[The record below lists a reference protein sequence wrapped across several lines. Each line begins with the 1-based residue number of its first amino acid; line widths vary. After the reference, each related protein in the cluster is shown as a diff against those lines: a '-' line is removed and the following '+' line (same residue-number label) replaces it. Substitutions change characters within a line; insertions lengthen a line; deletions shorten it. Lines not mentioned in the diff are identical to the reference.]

1 MCLWPGSAAST
12 AGDDYQVFIGDLPH
26 NVDKEDCSLQFVLH
40 VVACKMSV
48 ECCLIAL
55 VLAIIVLKLKFMKT

>member
-1 MCLWPGSAAST
+1 MCMWPGSPAST

-48 ECCLIAL
+48 EGCLTVL
-55 VLAIIVLKLKFMKT
+55 VLQFLY